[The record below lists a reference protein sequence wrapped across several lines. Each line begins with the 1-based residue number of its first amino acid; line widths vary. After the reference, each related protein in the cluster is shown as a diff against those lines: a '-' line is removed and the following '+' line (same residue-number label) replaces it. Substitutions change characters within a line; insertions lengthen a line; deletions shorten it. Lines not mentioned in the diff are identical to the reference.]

1 MESAPNGNDVSRHT
15 LRCELSTCAVRYDN
29 PHGTAV
35 RSTPSAMSTALPEL
49 SRRDAWLAIR
59 AA

>member
-1 MESAPNGNDVSRHT
+1 MESAPNGNDALWHT
-15 LRCELSTCAVRYDN
+15 LVYEWSTCAVRCDN

-49 SRRDAWLAIR
+49 SRRDVWLAIR